1 MYPMGL
7 SFSLRQE
14 KLYQNKLD
22 IARKIASYIK
32 EGEVLFLDTST
43 TLLLMLRFL
52 PDMNLTVV
60 TNLFP
65 VMEELYKNPK
75 IQLHMASGIY

>member
-1 MYPMGL
+1 MYPVGL

-14 KLYQNKLD
+14 KLYQNNLD
-22 IARKIASYIK
+22 IARKVASYIK

-60 TNLFP
+60 TNSFP

>member
-22 IARKIASYIK
+22 IARKVASYIK
-32 EGEVLFLDTST
+32 EGEVLFGYHHNTSSHAT
-43 TLLLMLRFL
+43 FFARYESYGCDQFISGDGRTLQ
-52 PDMNLTVV
+52 
-60 TNLFP
+60 
-65 VMEELYKNPK
+65 K
-75 IQLHMASGIY
+75 S

>member
-22 IARKIASYIK
+22 IARKVASYIK
-32 EGEVLFLDTST
+32 EGEVLFLDTIT

-60 TNLFP
+60 TNSFP

-75 IQLHMASGIY
+75 IHLHMASGIY

>member
-22 IARKIASYIK
+22 IARKVASYIK
-32 EGEVLFLDTST
+32 EGAVLFLDTST

-60 TNLFP
+60 TNSFP

>member
-1 MYPMGL
+1 MGL
-7 SFSLRQE
+7 SFPYVRR
-14 KLYQNKLD
+14 NFTRIKLD
-22 IARKIASYIK
+22 IARKVASYIK
-32 EGEVLFLDTST
+32 EGEVLFLDTIT

-60 TNLFP
+60 TNSFP